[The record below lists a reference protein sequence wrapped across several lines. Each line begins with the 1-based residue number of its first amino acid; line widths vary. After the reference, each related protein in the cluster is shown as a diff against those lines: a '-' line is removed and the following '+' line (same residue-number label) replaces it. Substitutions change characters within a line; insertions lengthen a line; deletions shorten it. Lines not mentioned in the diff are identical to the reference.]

1 MPDTTIRRSVIQMN
15 KKRQDFGIFKFSK
28 KINNLLYKK
37 DIFYKET
44 VSVHILQ
51 GNGIFVLKR

>member
-1 MPDTTIRRSVIQMN
+1 MN

>member
-28 KINNLLYKK
+28 KINLLYNK